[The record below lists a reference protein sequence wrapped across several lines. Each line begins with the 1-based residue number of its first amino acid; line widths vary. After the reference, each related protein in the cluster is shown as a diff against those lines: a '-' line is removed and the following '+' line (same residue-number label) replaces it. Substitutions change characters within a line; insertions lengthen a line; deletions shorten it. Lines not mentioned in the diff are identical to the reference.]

1 MTETDIKKR
10 LEKMIRIVGKKKNL
24 NENQI
29 NTIIACAS
37 PVMEG
42 GTEDTDSYLLRVFD
56 QIGSE
61 I

>member
-1 MTETDIKKR
+1 MTDTDIKKR
-10 LEKMIRIVGKKKNL
+10 LEKIIRIVGKKKNL

-29 NTIIACAS
+29 NTIIACADT
-37 PVMEG
+37 VIQG
-42 GTEDTDSYLLRVFD
+42 GTEDTNSYLLRIFE

>member
-1 MTETDIKKR
+1 MTDTDIKKR
-10 LEKMIRIVGKKKNL
+10 LEKMIRLVGKKKNL

-29 NTIIACAS
+29 NTIIACANT
-37 PVMEG
+37 VLEG
-42 GTEDTDSYLLRVFD
+42 GTEDTNSYLLRVFD